1 MFNRYAIPSHLG
13 SYTYGR
19 VRRASLVLMLILGL
33 VGAVLPTVALAASEA
48 APVASSSIYVVQSGD
63 TLSSIARRFGTTVN
77 TLVQIN
83 QLANANQIYVGQ
95 RLEVPGYSDGGPGC
109 NIYTVQRGDTLT
121 AIARRFGVSIQALAQ
136 ENNISNTSR
145 ITVGQHLCIPNA
157 GPAPT
162 PGHYTVQSGD
172 TLTAIARRFGTTVRA
187 LQQINH
193 LGNVNQIY
201 VGQVLRLG

>member
-1 MFNRYAIPSHLG
+1 MRNLYAIPSRVG
-13 SYTYGR
+13 ADTRGY
-19 VRRASLVLMLILGL
+19 VRRVGLVLMLVLGL
-33 VGAVLPTVALAASEA
+33 VGAVLPSVALAASEA
-48 APVASSSIYVVQSGD
+48 APVASSSIYIVQSGD
-63 TLSSIARRFGTTVN
+63 TLSAIARRFGTTVN
-77 TLVQIN
+77 ALMHIN
-83 QLANANQIYVGQ
+83 HLANANQIYVGQ

-121 AIARRFGVSIQALAQ
+121 AIARRFGVSVHALAQ
-136 ENNISNTSR
+136 ENNISNTSH

-162 PGHYTVQSGD
+162 PGHYTVQRGD
-172 TLTAIARRFGTTVRA
+172 TLTAIAQRFGTTVRA

>member
-1 MFNRYAIPSHLG
+1 M
-13 SYTYGR
+13 
-19 VRRASLVLMLILGL
+19 LVLGL
-33 VGAVLPTVALAASEA
+33 VGAVLPSVALAASEA
-48 APVASSSIYVVQSGD
+48 APIASSSIYIVQSGD
-63 TLSSIARRFGTTVN
+63 TLSAIARRFGTTVN
-77 TLVQIN
+77 ALMHIN

-121 AIARRFGVSIQALAQ
+121 ALARRFGVSVQALAQ
-136 ENNISNTSR
+136 ENNISNTSH

-162 PGHYTVQSGD
+162 PGHYTVQRGD

-193 LGNVNQIY
+193 LGNANQIY